1 MPEPGR
7 PRVLIVDDEPDLLA
21 GLVRALRS
29 EHFVLITAGSGA
41 DALDLLENHGP
52 FAVIVSDLRMPVM
65 DGVELLGRARAVC
78 PDTVRIL
85 FTGQPDMEKAIAAV
99 NEGAIFRFIT
109 KPCSRVVLALTL
121 KGAVE
126 QHRLIT
132 AERVLLEQTL
142 RGSIKALTDVLG
154 LASPMAFGRATRLRH
169 SVSGLI
175 SAMGIVQGWHV

>member
-1 MPEPGR
+1 
-7 PRVLIVDDEPDLLA
+7 
-21 GLVRALRS
+21 
-29 EHFVLITAGSGA
+29 
-41 DALDLLENHGP
+41 
-52 FAVIVSDLRMPVM
+52 M
-65 DGVELLGRARAVC
+65 DR
-78 PDTVRIL
+78 
-85 FTGQPDMEKAIAAV
+85 AIAAV